1 MKDDLGL
8 GARQGEGPQPTSIER
23 LSEQAI
29 RQHLRLGAVQHPMTL
44 LPLAVCIMS
53 GVYLLVLTPV
63 FGGGFWPVVVLVVS
77 GVAAVT
83 SFIWRYIF
91 RYSEEY
97 AERVREA
104 TALRDVEVE
113 LAEQS
118 RAAQLREQLEV
129 GFSGIGSAQGLGV
142 FFKLVGAYERLETTL
157 SLQANSDLA
166 SISRVPALAEETYR
180 RGMSV
185 LSDALELLRVVDGSS
200 VESLERDVAEL
211 EEEVEAS
218 RADGA
223 HLDRLRIKEKVLASH
238 RERLELHDQL
248 RWSAERLLFQAH
260 KCEDSLHRTRIEL
273 VAIKTGTAEA
283 SVNSV
288 IEALQRTVTQ
298 AKEVQRE
305 LRRLGY

>member
-1 MKDDLGL
+1 
-8 GARQGEGPQPTSIER
+8 
-23 LSEQAI
+23 
-29 RQHLRLGAVQHPMTL
+29 
-44 LPLAVCIMS
+44 
-53 GVYLLVLTPV
+53 
-63 FGGGFWPVVVLVVS
+63 
-77 GVAAVT
+77 
-83 SFIWRYIF
+83 
-91 RYSEEY
+91 
-97 AERVREA
+97 
-104 TALRDVEVE
+104 
-113 LAEQS
+113 
-118 RAAQLREQLEV
+118 
-129 GFSGIGSAQGLGV
+129 
-142 FFKLVGAYERLETTL
+142 
-157 SLQANSDLA
+157 
-166 SISRVPALAEETYR
+166 
-180 RGMSV
+180 MSV

-305 LRRLGY
+305 LRRLGH